1 MRRKRASDFPQELLD
16 LFDGYVHGGI
26 SRRHFL
32 DRAQKFAFGGVSA
45 AALFQMLKRNYAW
58 VMQIQVDDKRIKTEA
73 APSLPRHLR
82 HVRAF
87 GTPAC
92 STNVHCPPR
101 FAVYEAANLDSFAP
115 RWDLVPTMLQANP

>member
-1 MRRKRASDFPQELLD
+1 MGSSLQCRLVRNVSFAQRSGSTWRRHMRRKRASDFPQELLD

-26 SRRHFL
+26 SRRQFL

-92 STNVHCPPR
+92 STNVH
-101 FAVYEAANLDSFAP
+101 
-115 RWDLVPTMLQANP
+115 

>member
-26 SRRHFL
+26 SRRQFL

-92 STNVHCPPR
+92 STNVHYPGLPSMKPQTSTASR
-101 FAVYEAANLDSFAP
+101 RERPIS
-115 RWDLVPTMLQANP
+115 